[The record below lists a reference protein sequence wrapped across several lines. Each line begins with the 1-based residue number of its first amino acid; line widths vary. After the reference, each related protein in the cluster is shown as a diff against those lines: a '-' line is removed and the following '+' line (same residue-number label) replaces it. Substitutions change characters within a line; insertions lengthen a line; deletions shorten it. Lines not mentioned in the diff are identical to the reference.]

1 MSSDNVLDQVKK
13 LREITGV
20 GFSDCKK
27 AIDENLIN
35 KNNLVELGLV
45 IDSKIS
51 YRKSENDITVADLT
65 GVAVQDIMITNA
77 VYNKLKN

>member
-27 AIDENLIN
+27 AIDENQGDIEKSIIFLRKKGISKAN
-35 KNNLVELGLV
+35 QKQTRIAADGV
-45 IDSKIS
+45 ICIHEEK
-51 YRKSENDITVADLT
+51 
-65 GVAVQDIMITNA
+65 
-77 VYNKLKN
+77 